1 MKRILLVLF
10 LFPSAALAQVDSTD
24 IRYSWFQLGHV
35 MSTVDAPGE
44 DLDLSGWNFSAA
56 FAVRE
61 HVHLFADYESFEVDD
76 FEQATGNET
85 TLGIGA
91 HFDLMERLSIFGRV
105 GYYDVSADDGL
116 VSAEDDGIRAI
127 AGARFMPL
135 PGYELRGGVDYI
147 DLDASGDDTAGF
159 AAADIWLSDG
169 FALTGE
175 VLFYDDGE
183 SYMVG
188 GRFYFGD

>member
-10 LFPSAALAQVDSTD
+10 LFPSAALAQADGTD
-24 IRYSWFQLGHV
+24 IRHSWFQLGHV
-35 MSTVDAPGE
+35 MTTAEVPGD
-44 DLDLSGWNFSAA
+44 DLDLSGWNFSAS
-56 FAVRE
+56 FAVRD

-76 FEQATGNET
+76 FEQVTGSET

-91 HFDLMERLSIFGRV
+91 HFDLVERFSLFGRV
-105 GYYDVSADDGL
+105 GYYDVSADDG
-116 VSAEDDGIRAI
+116 VVTAEDDGIRAI
-127 AGARFMPL
+127 AGVRFVPL

-147 DLDASGDDTAGF
+147 DLDVSGDDTAGF
-159 AAADIWLSDG
+159 AAADIWLADG

-175 VLFYDDGE
+175 VLFYDEGE

-188 GRFYFGD
+188 GRFYFGE